1 MLIRLGIMI
10 LFIGSTMADSDN
22 LIIPAAFI
30 LAGAVLI
37 YVGKQ
42 KEADNG

>member
-22 LIIPAAFI
+22 LIIPAVFI
-30 LAGAVLI
+30 LAGSVLI
-37 YVGKQ
+37 YVGKRR
-42 KEADNG
+42 EADNG

>member
-10 LFIGSTMADSDN
+10 LFIGSMMGDSDN

-37 YVGKQ
+37 YVGKRR
-42 KEADNG
+42 EADNG